1 MCSPTSK
8 FDRYTCKVAGTD
20 FPEDS
25 MLRMQT
31 IGDRTHAVVE
41 SASARHVSNA
51 RVRIEVLGSFRCLVD
66 RRVVELAPESQN
78 LIRVLASSRGAWIP
92 SVVLEDVATS
102 IDGHPGFS
110 SKSVEEHIL
119 QLQLAIGVA
128 SINSRGFAHQLNFER
143 VCVDAIEF
151 ENLALELETLHHR
164 RRLESVCAV
173 SHQALALWR
182 LPLCSAIHR
191 SSRAVAARPPDRW
204 HRVADLRALALLE
217 LGRFSEVVAL
227 TGKALRL
234 NPQHEQSCANLMIA
248 FYESG
253 RIGDAMCAYD
263 NFRSGLDAEALEPG
277 PSLQMLAGQIG
288 RGESLPG
295 TASLLKSQLVRSV
308 FCRRA

>member
-1 MCSPTSK
+1 VFANVEVRSIYPQVESN
-8 FDRYTCKVAGTD
+8 Y
-20 FPEDS
+20 FPEIS
-25 MLRMQT
+25 MFRNQM
-31 IGDRTHAVVE
+31 IGDRTHAVAE
-41 SASARHVSNA
+41 STSAHHLSKA

-92 SVVLEDVATS
+92 SVVLEDAVKR

-119 QLQLAIGVA
+119 QLQLAIGSD
-128 SINSRGFAHQLNFER
+128 SINSRGFAHQLDFER

-151 ENLALELETLHHR
+151 EKLALELEILHHR

-191 SSRAVAARPPDRW
+191 SSRAVDARLPDRW

-227 TGKALRL
+227 MERALRL
-234 NPQHEQSCANLMIA
+234 NPQHEQSFANLMIA

-253 RIGDAMCAYD
+253 RIVDAMRAFD
-263 NFRSGLDAEALEPG
+263 NFRSGLGAEALDAG
-277 PSLQMLAGQIG
+277 PSHQTLAGQIG
-288 RGESLPG
+288 RGELLPG
-295 TASLLKSQLVRSV
+295 TASLLTLGP
-308 FCRRA
+308 